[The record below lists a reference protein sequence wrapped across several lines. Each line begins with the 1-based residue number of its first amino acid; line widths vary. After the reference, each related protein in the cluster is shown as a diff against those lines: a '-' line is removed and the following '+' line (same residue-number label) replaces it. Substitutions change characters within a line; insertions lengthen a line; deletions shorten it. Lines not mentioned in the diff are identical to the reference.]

1 MTTHDSKRSSRLPMP
16 ADVDRELACA
26 MAPVAPGAER
36 AAKMKERLL
45 TRVRRESQRFV
56 TVRRDDGV
64 WQPFAPSVSIKLI
77 DSDPAMESFLLRLDP
92 GGRLPGH
99 AHADDELCVVLE
111 GEVTLGDV
119 TVGAG
124 DYHMALAGSDHGE
137 ITSRTG
143 CVLFIRT
150 GGGASGRR
158 AASARR

>member
-1 MTTHDSKRSSRLPMP
+1 MTTRDSKPASRLPLP
-16 ADVDRELACA
+16 ADLDRELACA

-36 AAKMKERLL
+36 ASKMKERLL

-56 TVRRDDGV
+56 TVRRNDGI
-64 WQPFAPSVSIKLI
+64 WQSIAPSISIKML
-77 DSDPAMESFLLRLDP
+77 DKDAAMESFLLRLDP
-92 GGRLPGH
+92 GARLPGH

-137 ITSRTG
+137 IVSRTG

-150 GGGASGRR
+150 GAGASRYR
-158 AASARR
+158 AASSRL